1 MNAVAM
7 SLLALLPMIAAFADT
22 TRVTFPSGSQSNYEG
37 RTRIS
42 VGTNGFE
49 VLRTGR
55 TEGCTAWGI
64 VSDRIMIGHGTKTWS
79 LDFEIYSDRDW
90 YRVETSPQWRN
101 AVVFYRADGTLAETH
116 DLEIEFP
123 ARRFLPFRF
132 TGNVPSEAVAAA
144 VRFGINS
151 NPPIKAGERVEVRNV
166 NLATYRAN
174 ERIPEWIAPDI
185 HPPLV
190 RSLFR
195 TPTMDAGVE
204 VRYMIK
210 DGTGVDWS
218 RVAVTNEMDSRA
230 VPYTRNGN
238 VITLNP
244 GRPWPKG
251 ITRLSVSAADTQG
264 ISVVSRKVF
273 LVGENAKARRISL
286 RDDGIALLCGKPW
299 FPIGVYSV
307 EPHEFNGF
315 DYRKAFGDLLDA
327 GVDLGHSY
335 RHWRD
340 GAFYEGAKSA
350 GARLFVNGK
359 PAVNGDEW
367 FMDAR
372 SREPI
377 VAWYIGDDTSMN
389 TTPQELLDREEACRM
404 LDGTRLA
411 CHADGVGARRA
422 KSNLRDYV
430 DFADV
435 FLPEI
440 YPFDGYRDEQ
450 CVAEVC
456 RDMDRCFSDYARFGK
471 TARPRAVWPILQC
484 FDGASWKR
492 YPTATEMYATSFAA
506 IIHGAHGITW
516 FKYGGKKGVGN
527 RYSGMFRTP
536 ADWAAMTNITRR
548 IASLRHVLAERTPP
562 QPPVP
567 EVVHGPK
574 TDPLGQPS
582 VTMLLKSHCG
592 EAYAFA
598 VNAAPEPVRARF
610 RLGVCTATA
619 QVEWERRD
627 VSLKGGVFEDDFD
640 ALGVH
645 VYRLKENRK

>member
-1 MNAVAM
+1 M
-7 SLLALLPMIAAFADT
+7 
-22 TRVTFPSGSQSNYEG
+22 
-37 RTRIS
+37 
-42 VGTNGFE
+42 
-49 VLRTGR
+49 R
-55 TEGCTAWGI
+55 TERTDGCTAWGI
-64 VSDRIMIGHGTKTWS
+64 VSDRIGIGHGAKTWS

-90 YRVETSPQWRN
+90 YRVETSPQWHN
-101 AVVFYRADGTLAETH
+101 AVRFYRADGTLAESH

-132 TGNVPSEAVAAA
+132 TGKVPSEAVAAA
-144 VRFGINS
+144 VQFGINS
-151 NPPIKAGERVEVRNV
+151 NPPIKAGEKVEVRRV
-166 NLATYRAN
+166 NFATYRAN

-195 TPTMDAGVE
+195 TPTMDAGIK
-204 VRYMIK
+204 VRYMIE
-210 DGTGVDWS
+210 DDTGVDWN
-218 RVAVTNEMDSRA
+218 RVAVTNETDSQA
-230 VPYTRNGN
+230 VPYTRKGN

-244 GRPWPKG
+244 KRPWPKG
-251 ITRLSVSAADTQG
+251 ITRLAVSAADTQG
-264 ISVVSRKVF
+264 LSVVSRKVF
-273 LVGENAKARRISL
+273 LVGEAPKAQRISL
-286 RDDGIALLCGKPW
+286 RDDGVAFLDGKPW

-307 EPHEFNGF
+307 EPHEFNSF

-335 RHWRD
+335 RHWCD
-340 GAFYEGAKSA
+340 GAFYEGAESV
-350 GARLFVNGK
+350 GTRLFVNGK

-372 SREPI
+372 RREPI
-377 VAWYIGDDTSMN
+377 IAWYIGDDTSMN

-404 LDGTRLA
+404 LDGTRLT

-440 YPFDGYRDEQ
+440 YPFDGHRDEQ

-471 TARPRAVWPILQC
+471 VARPRAVWPILQC

-492 YPTATEMYATSFAA
+492 YPTAAEMYATSFAA
-506 IIHGAHGITW
+506 IVHGAQGITW
-516 FKYGGKKGVGN
+516 FKYGGQKGKDG

-548 IASLRHVLAERTPP
+548 IASLRPVLTERTPP
-562 QPPVP
+562 QPHVP

-574 TDPLGQPS
+574 TDLLGQPS
-582 VTMLLKSHCG
+582 VTMLLKCHGG
-592 EAYAFA
+592 EAYVFA

-610 RLGVCTATA
+610 RLGVRTATA
-619 QVEWERRD
+619 HVEWEDRD

-640 ALGVH
+640 VLGVH
-645 VYRLKENRK
+645 VYRLKRDLK